1 MNPDLVMI
9 LREILGQMESAGEVR
24 PDPAKV
30 RERLEEKGVSGHLI
44 ADAMFLLDVIRDAFD
59 AGRKKEKPRPT
70 RVLSVEERQGLNSE
84 VVGKL
89 FRLYYLG
96 YMKKEEMET
105 VMTNLLFVP
114 PDVQEARARQS
125 VAEILG
131 ITHAQADFIFDGGL
145 DDTVV
150 H

>member
-1 MNPDLVMI
+1 MRKDLTLI
-9 LREILGQMESAGEVR
+9 LREILNELERAGKSRPTPESVR
-24 PDPAKV
+24 
-30 RERLEEKGVSGHLI
+30 RRLAEKGISDHLI
-44 ADAMFLLDVIRDAFD
+44 SDALFLLDVIGDVA
-59 AGRKKEKPRPT
+59 AGKKESARPT
-70 RVLSVEERQGLNSE
+70 RVLASEEIQGLNSG

-114 PDVQEARARQS
+114 PDIQDDRARQS
-125 VAEILG
+125 VAAILG
-131 ITHAQADFIFDGGL
+131 ITPGQANFIFDGGL
-145 DDTVV
+145 DSAVI

>member
-1 MNPDLVMI
+1 MKADLVLI
-9 LREILGQMESAGEVR
+9 LREILSHMESTGESK
-24 PDPAKV
+24 PDPSAV
-30 RERLEEKGVSGHLI
+30 RDRLREKGISEHLI
-44 ADAMFLLDVIRDAFD
+44 SDALFLLDVIGDIA
-59 AGRKKEKPRPT
+59 AGKKEIPRPT
-70 RVLSVEERQGLNSE
+70 RILASEELQGLNSG

-114 PDVQEARARQS
+114 PEIQEDRARQS
-125 VAEILG
+125 VAMLLG
-131 ITHAQADFIFDGGL
+131 ITPAQANFIFDGGL
-145 DDTVV
+145 DSSVV